1 MPKTKKNKLRKIS
14 EVKSL
19 KGKIV
24 LLRLTLNVP
33 LKNNV
38 IQNDFRLRQVIP
50 TLEYLREKRAK
61 TVVISH
67 IGKDGSLG
75 LRPIVTYLNKHL
87 EVGFLPDGDKKRR
100 DSVIESMRDGS
111 ITVLEN
117 LRKLPGE
124 VENSL
129 KLAKELAELP
139 GIFINEDFAASHR
152 KHASIVGVTKILPSF
167 AGPLFD
173 KEVRELSRAFK
184 PTRPFIM
191 ILGGAKFKTKLPL
204 VKKFLSKADK
214 IFIVGALANSFL
226 GELDYEVG
234 RSLVDNE
241 FLGLAKLS
249 RNKKIILPKD
259 YIVKSRSGIITK
271 LPIAI
276 NKDEKIVDVGPE
288 TVAEIKEALKGAKF
302 VMWNGPL
309 GKFEDGFGESTE
321 AVAHAIAKSGAYSIV
336 GGGDSISAIEK
347 LGILDKFNFV
357 STGGGAALD
366 FLAKGTL
373 PGIEAIKKSPKKKNL
388 WAYKTSDVLYY
399 TKSSKYPDREN
410 YLTSK

>member
-75 LRPIVTYLNKHL
+75 LRPIVAYLNKHL

-129 KLAKELAELP
+129 KLAKELAELH

-288 TVAEIKEALKGAKF
+288 TVAEIKEALKGAK
-302 VMWNGPL
+302 
-309 GKFEDGFGESTE
+309 
-321 AVAHAIAKSGAYSIV
+321 
-336 GGGDSISAIEK
+336 
-347 LGILDKFNFV
+347 
-357 STGGGAALD
+357 
-366 FLAKGTL
+366 
-373 PGIEAIKKSPKKKNL
+373 
-388 WAYKTSDVLYY
+388 
-399 TKSSKYPDREN
+399 
-410 YLTSK
+410 